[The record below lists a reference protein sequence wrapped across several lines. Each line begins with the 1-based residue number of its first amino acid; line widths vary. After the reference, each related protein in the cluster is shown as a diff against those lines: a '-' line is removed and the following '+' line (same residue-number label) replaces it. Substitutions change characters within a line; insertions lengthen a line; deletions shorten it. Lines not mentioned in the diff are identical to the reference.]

1 MYPRPSRHPSG
12 PNHPSVST
20 SYVAVGAWGLQPLVA
35 MSSFYVGCGD
45 PNSGPTVYWQAPY
58 PPSHLSNPR
67 NGLSLAIWNFLNQ
80 VRLRASTH
88 HLPRSAFLGKGCSE
102 PPVDSTT
109 RSRPSENAPRGC
121 WEPRTQ
127 LMWAVT
133 MESRVERRDRNTSV
147 PLSSAYVILNKRSG
161 HFLLPEDTFCSVN
174 TESSASPFCG

>member
-1 MYPRPSRHPSG
+1 MRSPGTLPDCLKQVSSVFAATVYPRPSRHPSG

-45 PNSGPTVYWQAPY
+45 SNSGPTVSWQVPY

-109 RSRPSENAPRGC
+109 RYRPSENAPRGC

-127 LMWAVT
+127 INVGCDN
-133 MESRVERRDRNTSV
+133 EIPSGE
-147 PLSSAYVILNKRSG
+147 KRQK
-161 HFLLPEDTFCSVN
+161 HQC
-174 TESSASPFCG
+174 SPFFCLCDFE